1 MQRLYRLYRMQLRI
15 ELIFFCRL
23 LVFFVHELQFARLFL
38 VLPLLLCVY
47 LSVCLCVHQERARE
61 LKFVDEEH
69 QESGVC
75 LPVDLFVFVYYCCL
89 FMIQCVCAPI
99 HNESLNP
106 SFYMYMYTYTCIP
119 THAYVYAYINIYI
132 RTRIHAHT
140 HARAR
145 AHTHTHTHNQFA
157 DSFL

>member
-106 SFYMYMYTYTCIP
+106 SFYVYIYMYTYTRVCICIYKYIHTY
-119 THAYVYAYINIYI
+119 THT
-132 RTRIHAHT
+132 RTHTHTRAHT
-140 HARAR
+140 
-145 AHTHTHTHNQFA
+145 HTHTHTHNQFA